1 MAVLLLL
8 AALPVLAASLAG
20 QPVIAVLAG
29 LERAGVRI
37 LYSSELVP
45 GNLRVLAEPTA
56 TGGIELARE
65 VLAPHGLM
73 LQPAGADVWAV
84 VEAPP
89 AASRPEPPPAAAASP
104 ISEVVVTA
112 SLYSLTEDRPGAHTV
127 FTAAEM
133 AALPKLADEALR
145 AVHRLPGAASNGVSG
160 LAYMRGGEENETQVI
175 LDGLVLAEPFHL
187 RSFFTPVSVLNA
199 SIVGS
204 LDVYAGAF
212 PAQWGERMSAVLD
225 VRSIEIPV
233 EGSYELGLSLFHTD
247 GLAGG
252 SLADGRVRWLVAGRR
267 SNLDELADMV
277 RSDLGEP
284 RYADAFGRL
293 EVDVTERLRFSLR
306 TLLSSDEIRLQDLP
320 AEQADADYRTVA
332 VWSAL
337 EYDWSDTVR
346 GSATLAL
353 TDVSNERNGLVNDP
367 AGRNGFVDD
376 QRDYQIAA
384 LRLELGWDDGTRS
397 VSGGIDGGTTNATY
411 RYRGEM
417 AFSADYPF
425 PGEPE
430 RGFNRDFALDPDG
443 YQVAVWLT
451 GRQRVGERLT
461 LEAGLRWSDQDYD
474 AGDGRT
480 QLGPRVNLLYTLS
493 PATRLRLGWGRIF
506 QPQSINEVQVEDGV
520 EQFFPAQSADHLV
533 AGLEHTFGQSLEL
546 RVEAY
551 RKDYA
556 DLRPRYEN
564 LFDPFSILPELQ
576 ADRVQ
581 VAPDDAFTRGIEAM
595 LRQRGAGPV
604 DWWLSYA
611 WGEAKDEIS
620 GTRVARSWEQRHT
633 LNGGLTWLRGP
644 WNLTLAGTWRSGWP
658 TTGVSL
664 AGGTGPEV
672 VIGPRN
678 AISFSDFVSID
689 LRASYTT
696 ALGPGQL
703 ETFVEFTNL
712 TAHENPCCSTWTVGT
727 DAGGDAVLN
736 RDLDYW
742 PRFVPNLG
750 VRWRF

>member
-1 MAVLLLL
+1 MAAVLLM

-20 QPVIAVLAG
+20 QPVATVLAG

-65 VLAPHGLM
+65 VLAPHGLAV
-73 LQPAGADVWAV
+73 QPAGAGVWAV
-84 VEAPP
+84 VEAPTTAARP
-89 AASRPEPPPAAAASP
+89 AAPPAAPA
-104 ISEVVVTA
+104 IGEVVVTA
-112 SLYSLTEDRPGAHTV
+112 SLYSLTEDRPGAHT
-127 FTAAEM
+127 FLTAAEM

-204 LDVYAGAF
+204 LDVYAGVF

-225 VRSIEIPV
+225 IESVGIP
-233 EGSYELGLSLFHTD
+233 EAGSYELGVSLFHTD

-267 SNLDELADMV
+267 SNLDEIADLAD
-277 RSDLGEP
+277 SKIGEP
-284 RYADAFGRL
+284 RYADAFARL
-293 EVDVTERLRFSLR
+293 EVDVTERLRWSLR
-306 TLLSSDEIRLQDLP
+306 TLYSTDEIRLNDDP
-320 AEQADADYRTVA
+320 VTEQADADYRTIA
-332 VWSAL
+332 AWSAL
-337 EYDWSDTVR
+337 DYAWSDTLR
-346 GSATLAL
+346 GRAVVAL
-353 TDVSNERNGLVNDP
+353 TDVGNDREGVVTDP

-376 QRDYQIAA
+376 RRDYRIAT

-397 VSGGIDGGTTNATY
+397 ISGGVDGGTATATY
-411 RYRGEM
+411 RYRGAM
-417 AFSADYPF
+417 DFAADYPF
-425 PGEPE
+425 PGQPE
-430 RGFNRDFALDPDG
+430 RGFSRDFALDPDG
-443 YQVAVWLT
+443 HQVAVWLT
-451 GRQRVGERLT
+451 GRQRIGEQLT
-461 LEAGLRWSDQDYD
+461 VEAGLRWSDQGYD

-520 EQFFPAQSADHLV
+520 EQFFPAQAADHLV
-533 AGLEHTFGQSLEL
+533 AGLEHAFGQSLEL

-581 VAPDDAFTRGIEAM
+581 VAPDDAFTRGIEAI
-595 LRQRGAGPV
+595 LRQRGVGPV

-611 WGEAKDEIS
+611 WGEAKDEIA
-620 GTRVARSWEQRHT
+620 GTRVSRSWEQRHT

-672 VIGPRN
+672 VVGPRN

-696 ALGPGQL
+696 ALGPGEL

-712 TAHENPCCSTWTVGT
+712 TARENPCCSTWTVGA
-727 DAGGDAVLN
+727 DAGGDPVLN